1 MKVIV
6 LDGNQRPSLAI
17 TRSLGRRGFRVTVGA
32 ETKKSLSS
40 SSRFCADSFEYPS
53 PYEDPEGF
61 FRAVFDKSCEL
72 QPDFLVP
79 VTDVTVGEILRRR
92 GEFNEKIRIP
102 YGEFEKYNL
111 VSNKE
116 WVVSQCRK
124 LELPV
129 PKSVLSTEFSG
140 REAILEAA
148 RKLGYPLVVK
158 PGLSRVRT
166 EAGWSNTSVRYA
178 PNENELDAMLKDPVF
193 SKVPFLLQER
203 IQGQGAGIF
212 LLMKDGEVLAS
223 FAHKR
228 LREKPPSG
236 GVSVLC
242 ESIEPPAGAMNA
254 ATRLLAS
261 VKWNGIAMVEFK
273 EDNRENVLKIMEVNA
288 RFWGSLELAISSGV
302 DFPYLLLA
310 MLKGEDARGPKTYK
324 TGQKVRWEL
333 GDLDHLWIRL
343 FRNPADLSLPSGAPS
358 RVNVLLNFV
367 ADSIRLSVRNEVL
380 RFCDPKPFLY
390 ELRQYGRNMIGPR
403 MRSKP

>member
-6 LDGNQRPSLAI
+6 LDGSQRPALAI

-32 ETKKSLSS
+32 ETKSSLSS
-40 SSRFCADSFEYPS
+40 CSRYCADSFEYPS
-53 PYEDPEGF
+53 PHENPEGF
-61 FRAVFDKSCEL
+61 FRAILDKSCEL
-72 QPDFLVP
+72 RPDFLIP

-92 GEFNEKIRIP
+92 GEFGESIRIP
-102 YGEFEKYNL
+102 YDELEKYNL

-124 LELPV
+124 LGLPV
-129 PKSVLSTEFSG
+129 PKSVLSTEFPD
-140 REAILEAA
+140 REAVLDAA
-148 RKLGYPLVVK
+148 GKLGYPLVVK
-158 PGLSRVRT
+158 PGLSRIRT
-166 EAGWSNTSVRYA
+166 ETGWINTSVRYA
-178 PNENELDAMLKDPVF
+178 HDEKKLDAMLKDPVF
-193 SKVPFLLQER
+193 SRTSFLLQER
-203 IQGQGAGIF
+203 IQGRGVGIF

-223 FAHKR
+223 FAHRR

-242 ESIEPPAGAMNA
+242 ESIKPPADALNT

-273 EDNRENVLKIMEVNA
+273 EDDAENVFKILEVNA

-310 MLKGEDARGPKTYK
+310 MVKGWDAGMPAMYKAGLKL
-324 TGQKVRWEL
+324 RWEL

-343 FRNPADLSLPSGAPS
+343 FRNPAVLSLPSGAPS
-358 RVNVLLNFV
+358 RLGVLLDFM
-367 ADSIRLSVRNEVL
+367 ADSARPSVRREVF
-380 RFCDPKPFLY
+380 RFRDPKPFLY
-390 ELRQYGRNMIGPR
+390 ELKQYVRNAVSSRRRSGP
-403 MRSKP
+403 